1 MKQPLAQVEAKMN
14 KLLLSITIF
23 LTGCSTTVP
32 VVMKFPDAPPILKEK
47 CGELIKLNDDAKL
60 SDVAT
65 VVVQNYTLHHECSTK
80 VDGWIEWHK
89 KQKELFESLK

>member
-1 MKQPLAQVEAKMN
+1 MSKYILVA
-14 KLLLSITIF
+14 LLF

-32 VVMKFPDAPPILKEK
+32 VVMKFPEAPPILMEK
-47 CGELIKLNDDAKL
+47 CEDLIKLNEEAKL

-65 VVVQNYTLHHECSTK
+65 VVVQNYTLHHECSAR
-80 VDGWIEWHK
+80 VEGWMEWYT

>member
-1 MKQPLAQVEAKMN
+1 MSKYI
-14 KLLLSITIF
+14 LLLTLF

-32 VVMKFPDAPPILKEK
+32 VVMKFPEAPPILMEK
-47 CGELIKLNDDAKL
+47 CEGLIKLNDDAKL

-65 VVVQNYTLHHECSTK
+65 VVVQNYTLHHECSAK
-80 VDGWIEWHK
+80 VEGWMDWYK

>member
-1 MKQPLAQVEAKMN
+1 MN
-14 KLLLSITIF
+14 KLLLSIAIF

-32 VVMKFPDAPPILKEK
+32 VVMKFPDAPQILTEK
-47 CGELIKLNDDAKL
+47 CEELIKLNDDAKL

-80 VDGWIEWHK
+80 VDGWIEWHN